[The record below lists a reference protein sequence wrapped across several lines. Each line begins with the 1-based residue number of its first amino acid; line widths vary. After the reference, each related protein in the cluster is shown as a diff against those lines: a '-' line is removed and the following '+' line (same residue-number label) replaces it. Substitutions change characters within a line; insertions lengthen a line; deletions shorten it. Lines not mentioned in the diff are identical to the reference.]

1 MREQDP
7 ERLLTSGAYH
17 TVLWNITF
25 CRCSDSRPAT
35 KFNLMMKNK
44 PYHAREKGIQFNT
57 CVHCLFDMKK
67 TYCIHAT
74 PLSTPFHSGA
84 RKLSPV
90 LICASQASLV
100 PRSLITNWV
109 FWNKVK
115 HWVCP
120 LFASGRGWEIRQ
132 GIWWQGDAKWLAS
145 VLRGCSCH

>member
-1 MREQDP
+1 MREWDP
-7 ERLLTSGAYH
+7 KLLVTNGAYH
-17 TVLWNITF
+17 AVLWNIPF
-25 CRCSDSRPAT
+25 CRCSDSCPTT

-44 PYHAREKGIQFNT
+44 PYHAREQGIQFDI

-67 TYCIHAT
+67 TYCIHPT
-74 PLSTPFHSGA
+74 QLSIPFYSCA
-84 RKLSPV
+84 PKLSPV
-90 LICASQASLV
+90 LIYASQASLV

-132 GIWWQGDAKWLAS
+132 RIWVAGRWQMAGECAEGLFLS
-145 VLRGCSCH
+145 